1 MNKKIKVSIKEENLG
16 FINSLDISLQ
26 YLINKSI
33 EDIKKQYKKEKG
45 FYQSVFSVNFEEIK

>member
-1 MNKKIKVSIKEENLG
+1 MNKKIKVTIKEENLD
-16 FINSLDISLQ
+16 FINSLDVSLQ